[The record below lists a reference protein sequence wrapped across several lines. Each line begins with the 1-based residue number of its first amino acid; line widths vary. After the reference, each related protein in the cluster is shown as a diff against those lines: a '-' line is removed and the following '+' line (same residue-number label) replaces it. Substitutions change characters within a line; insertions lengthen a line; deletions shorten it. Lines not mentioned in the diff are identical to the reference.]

1 MEVGFE
7 TNLFA
12 WFGFKTQL
20 GVVHVLPGK
29 KVHVA
34 IVCVVRWKEILEGF
48 NVAIGGIVVAAG
60 VVVLRKEA
68 RTPGTFEIVTSSD
81 MRSESGKIEIA
92 HLARLKGKLS
102 LTFPAM
108 QLFRIS
114 FHFGLLKQIRIVERI
129 IDDIND
135 S

>member
-20 GVVHVLPGK
+20 GVVHVLPGEQ
-29 KVHVA
+29 VHEA
-34 IVCVVRWKEILEGF
+34 IFGMVRRKEILKGF
-48 NVAIGGIVVAAG
+48 NVAIGRIVVATGIVV
-60 VVVLRKEA
+60 LCKEA

-92 HLARLKGKLS
+92 HLAGLKGKLAFK
-102 LTFPAM
+102 FPAM
-108 QLFRIS
+108 QLF
-114 FHFGLLKQIRIVERI
+114 LDQP
-129 IDDIND
+129 
-135 S
+135 

>member
-1 MEVGFE
+1 M
-7 TNLFA
+7 
-12 WFGFKTQL
+12 
-20 GVVHVLPGK
+20 HVLPGEQ
-29 KVHVA
+29 VHVA
-34 IVCVVRWKEILEGF
+34 IVCVVRWKEILKSF
-48 NVAIGGIVVAAG
+48 NVAIARIVVATGIVVIC
-60 VVVLRKEA
+60 KEP

-102 LTFPAM
+102 LIFPAM

-114 FHFGLLKQIRIVERI
+114 FQPRAEGHEVGSRSR
-129 IDDIND
+129 